1 MIKLAIPLLFIGILF
16 SIFKD
21 SRDLLFKTLGE
32 MIATIVSALLG
43 IIFII
48 IPLVLLNSFNDNSVG
63 SVAIAYVYIAGI
75 LVTLAILSKCEF
87 FNSRTDSEQENISN
101 QHSDGNDIAVPSIK
115 NKSGIIIVI
124 ISVIIYLVS
133 LFIKNDK
140 KNWVTKVKELKL
152 FYLVNWKP
160 VSNLSIA

>member
-43 IIFII
+43 IISII

-140 KNWVTKVKELKL
+140 KN
-152 FYLVNWKP
+152 
-160 VSNLSIA
+160 

>member
-140 KNWVTKVKELKL
+140 KN
-152 FYLVNWKP
+152 
-160 VSNLSIA
+160 